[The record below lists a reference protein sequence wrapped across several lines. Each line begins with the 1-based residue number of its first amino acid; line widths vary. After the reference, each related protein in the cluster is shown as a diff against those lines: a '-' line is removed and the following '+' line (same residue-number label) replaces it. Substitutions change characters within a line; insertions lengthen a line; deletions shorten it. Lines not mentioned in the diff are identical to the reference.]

1 LIAALAIVK
10 NPWFGRGF
18 FENLR
23 PEIQDV
29 CPEIGA
35 LLTGMILDVTGDAL
49 EGYGKAS
56 VVGMGGRNR
65 ARAGVDPF
73 TVVWQLAP
81 RCGEGQ
87 NLSGVQQHPRCGGL
101 PFDDSTDG

>member
-1 LIAALAIVK
+1 MTAKICRTLLQIQTTQIEGGQTVQIPTKLIAALAIVR

-18 FENLR
+18 VQNLR

-35 LLTGMILDVTGDAL
+35 LLTGMILDVTGNAL

-56 VVGMGGRNR
+56 VVSMGG
-65 ARAGVDPF
+65 V
-73 TVVWQLAP
+73 
-81 RCGEGQ
+81 
-87 NLSGVQQHPRCGGL
+87 
-101 PFDDSTDG
+101 